1 MDLKYFGKKGKKYLY
16 ILKKILPISHTD
28 TIIDACMGSGA
39 FSKRLAVPMI
49 GTGLKVIA
57 FELDRSMYD
66 LHMMAVKYPEKL
78 INAIQ
83 QKQYTQETF
92 EASVKRCKDAINNKI
107 CNSTEDEQLENATAA
122 YCSIYLSFNSMRS
135 SYRSL
140 ETYKNETD
148 TQKRKEKKRAQK
160 RIAVAF
166 KKKIASTIWSEH
178 ASLKNV
184 DIRNESFMDA
194 PELFECPDNLIYL
207 DVPYPLDQRD
217 SSESTENTDARKT
230 TKKNRQDKLAED
242 GKAGYLK
249 DWTNKDHDKFLNLV
263 RKAVATGHPAKM
275 IICANFTVDE
285 DGNLKNLAGNTYNKY
300 LLPLGFRLVVVTNT
314 TASVSSK
321 NNAKVPKVE
330 VVWINYKNIVGS
342 WDDLTYF
349 DYKDVYG

>member
-1 MDLKYFGKKGKKYLY
+1 MKYFGRKNQQYLDSL
-16 ILKKILPISHTD
+16 IDLIPADNCALVV
-28 TIIDACMGSGA
+28 DACMGSGA
-39 FSKRLAVPMI
+39 FTKGISVGMTGN
-49 GTGLKVIA
+49 GTKAMA
-57 FELDRSMYD
+57 FELDRSMYT
-66 LHMMAVKYPEKL
+66 LHIMAVQHPYEL
-78 INAIQ
+78 I
-83 QKQYTQETF
+83 
-92 EASVKRCKDAINNKI
+92 DAIKQKSYSKATYIASKNRIDNVLSHR
-107 CNSTEDEQLENATAA
+107 STDITLKEQLQTAVAA
-122 YCSIYLSFNSMRS
+122 YCSLYLSFNAMRA

-140 ETYKNETD
+140 TTYKKETD
-148 TQKRKEKKRAQK
+148 PIKKEAKKQAQLK
-160 RIAVAF
+160 TSFNFHEGIAEEILNEA
-166 KKKIASTIWSEH
+166 E
-178 ASLKNV
+178 SLANV

-217 SSESTENTDARKT
+217 SSESNENTDARKT
-230 TKKNRQDKLAED
+230 TKKNRQDKLAAD

-263 RKAVATGHPAKM
+263 HKAVATGHPAKM